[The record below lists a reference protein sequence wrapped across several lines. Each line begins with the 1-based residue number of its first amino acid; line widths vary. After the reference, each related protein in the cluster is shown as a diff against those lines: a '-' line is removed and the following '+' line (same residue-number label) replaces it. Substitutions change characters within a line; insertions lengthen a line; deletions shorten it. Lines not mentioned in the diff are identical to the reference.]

1 MDYSDNLEL
10 ILREVETHISSA
22 GWDQPA
28 RLFAL
33 VSTAELIATDPELAR
48 ELNLT
53 EDMALT
59 SVEQEISAQQNLE
72 ELLGTIAWPENVKGA
87 ILAIER
93 IILPPEAESHLP
105 TDSDAN
111 LIDAATDH
119 PDRRDVRI
127 ISAVMR
133 GGQNLNA
140 LRYRSHD
147 EPDSV
152 AIAPNLVTRLNESLL
167 ATFED

>member
-1 MDYSDNLEL
+1 MDLSENLEP
-10 ILREVETHISSA
+10 ILREVEAHISSA

-59 SVEQEISAQQNLE
+59 SVEQEISTQQNLE

-93 IILPPEAESHLP
+93 IILPPTAESELP
-105 TDSDAN
+105 TDSDAD
-111 LIDAATDH
+111 LVDAAIDH

-140 LRYRSHD
+140 LRYRNHD

-152 AIAPNLVTRLNESLL
+152 AIAPDLVTRLNESLL

>member
-1 MDYSDNLEL
+1 MDLSENLEP
-10 ILREVETHISSA
+10 ILREVEAHVSSA
-22 GWDQPA
+22 GWDQSA

-53 EDMALT
+53 EELALT
-59 SVEQEISAQQNLE
+59 SVEQEISDQQNLE

-93 IILPPEAESHLP
+93 IILPPTAESELP
-105 TDSDAN
+105 TESDAD
-111 LIDAATDH
+111 LVDAAIDH
-119 PDRRDVRI
+119 PERRDVRI

-147 EPDSV
+147 EPDAV
-152 AIAPNLVTRLNESLL
+152 AIAPDLVTRLNESLL
-167 ATFED
+167 ATFEE

>member
-1 MDYSDNLEL
+1 MDLSENLEP
-10 ILREVETHISSA
+10 ILREVEAHISSA

-33 VSTAELIATDPELAR
+33 VSTAELIATDPDLAK

-53 EDMALT
+53 EDLALT
-59 SVEQEISAQQNLE
+59 SVEQEISAQQDLE

-93 IILPPEAESHLP
+93 IILPPEAESDLP
-105 TDSDAN
+105 TNNDNDFV
-111 LIDAATDH
+111 DAALDH
-119 PDRRDVRI
+119 PERRDVRI

-152 AIAPNLVTRLNESLL
+152 AIAPDLVTRLNESLL